1 VKAGFVAI
9 IGRPNVGKSTL
20 LNAIVGEKIA
30 ITADKPQ
37 TTRNRIRGI
46 YNDDECQIV
55 FTDTPGVTRP
65 KNKLGEY
72 MTGAAL
78 GALPD
83 SDAVLFITDS
93 YGLPSLGGD
102 ASDSG
107 DFIPKTHGGNVA
119 GSDDFILQNS
129 GEDSTGSGDFILKKI
144 QGVNV
149 PKVLVINKTDLMP
162 PDKFKRA
169 YEAWEAE
176 GIFTD
181 IIGTTATDGVNV
193 KDVVAALKKHLPEG
207 AGYFPDDMATDRPE
221 RFIVSEIIREKA
233 LHYLRDEVPHGVAV
247 GIEKYEEGQ
256 GVTRISAVI
265 YAEKKSHKGIII
277 GKGGRKLKGIG
288 KSAREDIEELLGTK
302 VFLELWVK
310 IKPGWRDSDFM
321 LGSLGYKD

>member
-1 VKAGFVAI
+1 VKSGFVAI

-20 LNAIVGEKIA
+20 LNAMVGEKVA

-55 FTDTPGVTRP
+55 FVDTPGVTKP

-72 MTGAAL
+72 MAGAAL

-83 SDAVLFITDS
+83 ADAVLFITDS
-93 YGLPSLGGD
+93 YGLPSTGGD
-102 ASDSG
+102 AGDSG
-107 DFIPKTHGGNVA
+107 DV
-119 GSDDFILQNS
+119 ILQ
-129 GEDSTGSGDFILKKI
+129 KI
-144 QGVNV
+144 QGVSA
-149 PKVLVINKTDLMP
+149 PKILVINKTDLMA
-162 PDKFKRA
+162 PDRFKRA

-193 KDVVAALKKHLPEG
+193 ADVVAALKKHLPEG
-207 AGYFPDDMATDRPE
+207 VGYFPDDVATDRPG
-221 RFIVSEIIREKA
+221 RFIASEIIREKA

-247 GIEKYEEGQ
+247 GIEKYEEGR

-288 KSAREDIEELLGTK
+288 KSAREEIEGLLGTK
-302 VFLELWVK
+302 VFLDLWVK
-310 IKPGWRDSDFM
+310 VKPGWRDSDFM
-321 LGSLGYKD
+321 LGSLGYRD